1 MDINPEYLFSNL
13 RHEKSETTHFHHLRP
28 AADPFDARPTDER
41 ATKGGATVAYWQ
53 PEPGVVLYAVA
64 HCSPR
69 DNYNKK
75 IGRAVAE
82 GRLYSENHVQM
93 YTLPTITEV

>member
-13 RHEKSETTHFHHLRP
+13 RHEKSETTHFHHLRLP
-28 AADPFDARPTDER
+28 EGVRGEEIP
-41 ATKGGATVAYWQ
+41 TKGGATVAYWQ

-82 GRLYSENHVQM
+82 GRLYSGHRAAKM

>member
-1 MDINPEYLFSNL
+1 MEINPQILFSNL
-13 RHEKSETTHFHHLRP
+13 RREKCEATHFHHLRV
-28 AADPFDARPTDER
+28 ADPKLSLGYLVHAC
-41 ATKGGATVAYWQ
+41 KGGATVAYWQ

-75 IGRAVAE
+75 IGRAIAE

-93 YTLPTITEV
+93 YTLPNNTQV

>member
-1 MDINPEYLFSNL
+1 MDINPQILFSNL
-13 RHEKSETTHFHHLRP
+13 RHEKSETTHFHHLRTGGWP
-28 AADPFDARPTDER
+28 DAY

-75 IGRAVAE
+75 IGRAIAE

-93 YTLPTITEV
+93 YTLPAITEV